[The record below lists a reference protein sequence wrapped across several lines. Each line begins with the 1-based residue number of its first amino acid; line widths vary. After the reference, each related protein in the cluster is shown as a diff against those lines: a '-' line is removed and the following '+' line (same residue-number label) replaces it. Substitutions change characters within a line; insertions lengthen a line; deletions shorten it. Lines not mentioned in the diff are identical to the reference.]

1 MANLR
6 DMNDEPVQ
14 AGSQET
20 VRLLDEAVTH
30 YARAR
35 RDTRDRL
42 TRVLESDPTCA
53 MAHALDGYLHMLS
66 SKRDG
71 MARARQALG
80 RLTSA
85 ADRASFPRRE
95 QLHAAALDAWS
106 NGDMRGAAK
115 VWDTLLDEH
124 PRDLIAL
131 KVSQFVL
138 SYLGESERMRDR
150 VARALPA
157 WTSDYPGFGFALGCH
172 AYALE
177 ESGDYAQAEDA
188 GRRAVA
194 LDRGDIWAAHAVAH
208 VAEMQCRLEDGI
220 EWIASLSSEWH
231 DCSNFALHLKWHES
245 LYHLEL
251 EQHDRVLA
259 LYDRD
264 VRAESTDEYLDIA
277 NAVSLLWRLEQASV
291 DVGTRWR
298 ELASRAAAHLDDHA
312 LVFVDLHYLMAL
324 AAADPAAVDEF
335 VRSCEQFATTGQ
347 GTEAE
352 VMGEVGVPLAHAVVA
367 HRRGAYSEA
376 VDLLY
381 PIRQRIRRI
390 GASHAQRDLFHQLL
404 IDAACR
410 GRRYGEAH
418 QLLAERL
425 AWRPNNRWGLR
436 QQHTVQQH
444 TARAANAETSR

>member
-1 MANLR
+1 
-6 DMNDEPVQ
+6 MNGEPVQ
-14 AGSQET
+14 AASQET
-20 VRLLDEAVTH
+20 VRLLDDAVTR

-42 TRVLESDPTCA
+42 ARVLESDPTCA
-53 MAHALDGYLHMLS
+53 MAHALDGYLYMLS

-80 RLTSA
+80 RLAGSA
-85 ADRASFPRRE
+85 AGRASLPRRE
-95 QLHAAALDAWS
+95 ALHVAALDAWS
-106 NGDMRGAAK
+106 SGDMRGAAR
-115 VWDTLLDEH
+115 VWDTLLDEY
-124 PRDLIAL
+124 PRDLVAL

-138 SYLGESERMRDR
+138 SYLGESEGMRDR
-150 VARALPA
+150 VARVLPA
-157 WTSDYPGFGFALGCH
+157 WTNEHPGYGFALGCY

-208 VAEMQCRLEDGI
+208 VAEMEGRLEDGI
-220 EWIASLSSEWH
+220 EWISSLSREWS

-251 EQHDRVLA
+251 EQHDRVLS

-277 NAVSLLWRLEQASV
+277 NAVSLLWRLEQANV
-291 DVGTRWR
+291 DVGSRWR
-298 ELASRAAAHLDDHA
+298 ELASRAAAHFDDHA

-324 AAADPAAVDEF
+324 AALDPPAADEF
-335 VRSCEQFATTGQ
+335 MRACEQFAASGQ
-347 GTEAE
+347 GTEAD
-352 VMGEVGVPLAHAVVA
+352 VMSDVGLPLARAVVA
-367 HRRGAYSEA
+367 HRRGAYGDA
-376 VDLLY
+376 VDELY
-381 PIRQRIRRI
+381 PVRRRIRRI

-410 GRRYGEAH
+410 GRRYDEARE
-418 QLLAERL
+418 LLAERL
-425 AWRPNNRWGLR
+425 AWRPDNRWGLR
-436 QQHTVQQH
+436 QQRAVH
-444 TARAANAETSR
+444 AANADPFRPSR